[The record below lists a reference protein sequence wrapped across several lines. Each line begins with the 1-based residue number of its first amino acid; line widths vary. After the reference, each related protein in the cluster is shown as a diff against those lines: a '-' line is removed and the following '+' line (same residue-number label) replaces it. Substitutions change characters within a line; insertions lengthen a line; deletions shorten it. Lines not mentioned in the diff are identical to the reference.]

1 MRRCLWVLLV
11 VAMAACGGDPDAA
24 GCPDEGC
31 SLEETLDV
39 AYVQEDT
46 PLSVQPVFDV
56 YAPAEE
62 GPWPVVVI
70 APDWEQ
76 GKEYARG
83 WATEMVA
90 EGTVVFAVD
99 FDVGSPS
106 TPLEHLNCA
115 TRYARDVAD
124 EYGGDPSHFTVFGHS
139 GGAIFGM
146 PVSLGVDALP
156 PACLASDEAAL
167 PDAFVGYEGF
177 YGVGD
182 SRDAEWAEEDI
193 ASGLI
198 PDTATMVGQNP
209 DLVVRLLHGDYE
221 DPPAWDAP
229 VSDSEDFAELLAE
242 TGYDA
247 EFILVEGAAHTG
259 AGTDQ
264 PAFDAIVNTTL
275 DVAGG

>member
-1 MRRCLWVLLV
+1 L
-11 VAMAACGGDPDAA
+11 
-24 GCPDEGC
+24 
-31 SLEETLDV
+31 
-39 AYVQEDT
+39 
-46 PLSVQPVFDV
+46 
-56 YAPAEE
+56 
-62 GPWPVVVI
+62 VVI

-115 TRYARDVAD
+115 SRYARDVAD
-124 EYGGDPSHFTVFGHS
+124 EYGGDPSHVTLLGHN
-139 GGAIFGM
+139 GGAVFGM
-146 PVSLGVDALP
+146 PVSLGVDTLP
-156 PACLASDEAAL
+156 ATCLASDDAAI

-182 SRDAEWAEEDI
+182 SRNAEWAEEDI
-193 ASGLI
+193 ASGVI

-209 DLVVRLLHGDYE
+209 DLVVRLLHGDNE
-221 DPPAWDAP
+221 DEAWDAP
-229 VSDSEDFAELLAE
+229 VADSEDFAELLDEA
-242 TGYDA
+242 GYDV
-247 EFILVEGAAHTG
+247 EFMLVEGAAHTG

-264 PAFDAIVNTTL
+264 PAFDAIVDTTL

>member
-1 MRRCLWVLLV
+1 MRRSLWVLLL
-11 VAMAACGGDPDAA
+11 VAVAACGGGGDAG
-24 GCPDEGC
+24 GCPDDGC
-31 SLEETLDV
+31 SVQETLDV

-46 PLSVQPVFDV
+46 PLSVKPVFDV

-70 APDWEQ
+70 APDWEL

-115 TRYARDVAD
+115 TRYARDVAE
-124 EYGGDPSHFTVFGHS
+124 EYGGDPSHVTLLGHS

-146 PVSLGVDALP
+146 PVALGVDAQP
-156 PACLASDEAAL
+156 PTCLASDDAAI

-177 YGVGD
+177 YGVV
-182 SRDAEWAEEDI
+182 DAEWWEEDV

-198 PDTATMVGQNP
+198 PDTVTMVGQNP
-209 DLVVRLLHGDYE
+209 DLVVRLLHGDYQ
-221 DPPAWDAP
+221 DPQAWETTVA
-229 VSDSEDFAELLAE
+229 DSEDFAELLDEA
-242 TGYDA
+242 GYDV

-264 PAFDAIVNTTL
+264 PAFGAIVDTTL